1 MHWQFGCLLSGWL
14 CRFSGWLCR
23 FSWVSL
29 GRHTDRHCMQWG
41 GGGVRAWWRGGCGR
55 WPLGWGLGGWGQG
68 GFISVRWWTVIW
80 SVAGS
85 CPTGTPSGG
94 QLSWSPCG
102 PQPLLGSGMQCSILT
117 EKEKE
122 IKNNREG
129 EKETERVQTR
139 GWENEQGK
147 GS

>member
-1 MHWQFGCLLSGWL
+1 M
-14 CRFSGWLCR
+14 
-23 FSWVSL
+23 
-29 GRHTDRHCMQWG
+29 
-41 GGGVRAWWRGGCGR
+41 
-55 WPLGWGLGGWGQG
+55 
-68 GFISVRWWTVIW
+68 IW

-129 EKETERVQTR
+129 EKETEFKQEVERMNKEREVKRTRKNTEEKEREEERGTHLIIKHFKTLTNVPESAVSVWSTMDRV
-139 GWENEQGK
+139 N
-147 GS
+147 SNFI